1 MRLRRLLHL
10 IGFDNHNKI
19 VGQPN
24 RLKTRNLTLVPHVPD
39 HLLALIESSEAY
51 EKRSGMYAADCVRE
65 FLLAGSPDFQ
75 TQLQAATAPD
85 PWEIGFAVVHDI
97 ENIVIGMCRFA
108 GLPDSNGV
116 AEIAYS
122 IAPVY
127 QGKGYATEVAS
138 PLIDYASSSGGMKTV
153 CAHRLPEINAS
164 TQVLEKCG
172 FKKVAEI
179 VDSEIIWSGAGKEE
193 SGRASTCCGTIYGV
207 GSGTGK

>member
-51 EKRSGMYAADCVRE
+51 EKQSGMRAADGVRE

-75 TQLQAATAPD
+75 KQLQTAKAPD
-85 PWEIGFAVVHDI
+85 PWKFGFAIVHDI
-97 ENIVIGMCRFA
+97 DNIVIGMCGFA
-108 GLPDSNGV
+108 DPPHSNGV

-122 IAPVY
+122 IAPAY

-138 PLIDYASSSGGMKTV
+138 ALIDYASSSGGAKTV
-153 CAHRLPEINAS
+153 CAHTLPEINAS
-164 TQVLEKCG
+164 TRVLEKCG

-179 VDSEIIWSGAGKEE
+179 VDSENNLVWRWERRSRAPSIR
-193 SGRASTCCGTIYGV
+193 GRRLLL
-207 GSGTGK
+207 